1 MAITP
6 NYQRRGIGKEL
17 FEFTFEEFR
26 SKVSNGIGLLIE
38 VQRENVHDLQER
50 NLREK
55 RIRFYMRLGAKSM
68 DGVNYILPPI
78 QHGFGS
84 EEMYLMIRPLV
95 QIHYLPKESVL
106 RYIGYY
112 YHHNDYSN

>member
-38 VQRENVHDLQER
+38 VQR
-50 NLREK
+50 K
-55 RIRFYMRLGAKSM
+55 CS
-68 DGVNYILPPI
+68 
-78 QHGFGS
+78 
-84 EEMYLMIRPLV
+84 
-95 QIHYLPKESVL
+95 
-106 RYIGYY
+106 
-112 YHHNDYSN
+112 